1 MMSSTWMFV
10 PMAILA
16 VCHLTTIEGFIP
28 RRITGT
34 RFQYLVQQHN
44 ALRTGNSRQSTPHRL
59 FSSIPE
65 VSDDEEEE
73 DYSDSL
79 GANMQY
85 DEIPP
90 FRPGMTDE
98 EKAMLEAYR
107 DERVIANDRWQS
119 TMLRDNQGGEWS
131 GQYELFVP
139 TKGPSGFLMNRADAG
154 SIQSSITASDF
165 EMKGVTIFYNEQ
177 YSSKAPAVSPLL
189 TSTVSSLLLTATRA
203 SVVSEDFRP
212 QCGNQ
217 AVANT
222 YTICQVS
229 DGKRIECEPDVMDKF
244 DSERSYVSIPETYVT
259 ELAIREVSNVSFY
272 PDHILNRTL
281 TETEPNIILVYLF

>member
-1 MMSSTWMFV
+1 
-10 PMAILA
+10 MAILT
-16 VCHLTTIEGFIP
+16 VGHWTTIEGFIP

-34 RFQYLVQQHN
+34 RFQYLQQHHT
-44 ALRTGNSRQSTPHRL
+44 LRTSYPNGNIRQSRL

-90 FRPGMTDE
+90 YRPGMTEE

-119 TMLRDNQGGEWS
+119 TMVRDNQGGEWS
-131 GQYELFVP
+131 GQYEVYVP
-139 TKGPSGFLMNRADAG
+139 TKGPSGFLMNRADIG
-154 SIQSSITASDF
+154 SVQSSITASDF
-165 EMKGVTIFYNEQ
+165 EMKGVTIFYKEQ
-177 YSSKAPAVSPLL
+177 YASKAPGVSPLL
-189 TSTVSSLLLTATRA
+189 TSTVSSLLLTSTRT
-203 SVVSEDFRP
+203 SIESNDFRP

-217 AVANT
+217 AVANS

-244 DSERSYVSIPETYVT
+244 DNERSYISIPETYVT
-259 ELAIREVSNVSFY
+259 ELAIREVCTVSSY
-272 PDHILNRTL
+272 LEHILHLTL
-281 TETEPNIILVYLF
+281 SEP